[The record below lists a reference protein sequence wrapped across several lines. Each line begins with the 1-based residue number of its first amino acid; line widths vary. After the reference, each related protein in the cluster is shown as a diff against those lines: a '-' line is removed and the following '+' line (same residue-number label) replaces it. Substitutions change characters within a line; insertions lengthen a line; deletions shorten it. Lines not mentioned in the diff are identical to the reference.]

1 MKNPSSSALVVQGT
15 VPAREEQPPIQI
27 YTFGSLQ
34 VVRGDHAITE
44 HDWHTR
50 QARQLLKILLTARPR
65 PVATDRLIELIWPE
79 RAAQAAA
86 TTLRSAINALRNA
99 LEPGRPNRVP
109 SKYIITEA
117 PGYAFTGHPD
127 IWLDVEAFELALR
140 TAEQTADQHTQ
151 RQLLAQAIAL
161 YQDDYL
167 TSDPYA
173 DWATHERERLRERY
187 FAALL
192 QLSELQ
198 AQAGDYTAAM
208 AAARLVIARDPVR
221 ENAYQLLMR
230 YQAETGD
237 SASALLTYERCR
249 ILLAEELGADPSPL
263 TQAWHQR
270 ILNGEVGPQQTPHAI
285 APSAAPTE
293 ISAKPLLLP
302 AQAMLPALD
311 EWSGDLFVGRAQE
324 IALLTAKM
332 AKALA
337 GQGGLL
343 LLEGEA
349 GVGKTHL
356 AYHLLQWVA
365 GQGATVISTT
375 CQPLEQPLPFTPLS
389 DGLGRYLQ
397 TLPTE
402 LLQQLPA
409 ASLAQLAQLIP
420 SLQDRLPMLPRPA
433 VEPIT
438 NSDEQRQRLVNGL
451 IALLTTLAEAR
462 PLVFLL
468 DDVQWADGE
477 TLAVLS
483 RLAPRLGQLPLF
495 LLLAYRSGDLTEN
508 GPLTT
513 LLHALKRANPQV
525 VLTLERFAPGEV
537 ADIVNHFIGDDAVA
551 RLPAAVRAQLVAL
564 LYQQTQGN
572 GLFVTEALRDLQE
585 RARTEQ
591 QRAWSHF
598 VNEWAADPQAT
609 LALEQNQRIQAIMLE
624 RMGRLTT
631 SARNLLCLCAVIG
644 RDFSLDLLEQVAP
657 HDPVPDLELLLQ
669 RKFLIELPSER
680 IDFSHGLVRQVAHD
694 QLSLLQR
701 RRFHLRVAE
710 ALVALPRAMEAPNEI
725 AFHYRQAGGSHSGLV
740 AQYSILAGERLLRS
754 YGFEQAVSWFAEALT
769 LLQQPDLPGLTGAQT
784 AWIQRA
790 LLGQGL
796 AYEAR
801 FDPVGVTASYR
812 QLQQWARQQGDQQL
826 LLTAYS
832 RLTSM
837 LSLLG
842 QQRESNE
849 SLRDLIDALAQSD
862 VARSQVLRDLFARRQ
877 LIYHPDRT
885 PPGNEWSPYRPPPP
899 VVAAPAADLLRALAP
914 VHAALSL
921 FDYGWTLLVQ
931 GQLPA
936 ATACLETVVE
946 LATQTGQP
954 ALASTAY
961 YQLAVAAR
969 IRGELTRGYTL
980 NERSLAIN
988 REIQGRGSA
997 LASMWPRIGS
1007 GIASLQQGRIDE
1019 AERRLRHVAD
1029 ALQTDNPHDGETFRN
1044 YRNSALIGLGLVAL
1058 ARGELDRAA
1067 TQLHTALIDAVNL
1080 YPYIHI
1086 QGRLGLATIAH
1097 QRGDQ
1102 TTSRAHL
1109 QWALHFAGQRSL
1121 LEEYV
1126 ETLLAIARLAPP
1138 DAPIAALL
1146 SALITYTQEIGLTA
1160 VVARLQQARPVK
1172 VAP

>member
-1 MKNPSSSALVVQGT
+1 MTNLSGGAPVLARA
-15 VPAREEQPPIQI
+15 VPAGNGLPSIQI
-27 YTFGSLQ
+27 YTFGTLRVVRDEQ
-34 VVRGDHAITE
+34 VVTE

-50 QARQLLKILLTARPR
+50 QARQLLKILLTERPR
-65 PVATDRLIELIWPE
+65 PVATDRLIDLIWPHS
-79 RAAQAAA
+79 APNAAA

-99 LEPGRPNRVP
+99 LEPGRPNRAP
-109 SKYIITEA
+109 SKYIITQM
-117 PGYAFTGHPD
+117 PGYAFNPHPD
-127 IWLDVEAFELALR
+127 IWLDVEVFEQALR
-140 TAEQTADQHTQ
+140 TAEQSQDQQTQ
-151 RQLLAQAIAL
+151 RQALAQGVAL

-173 DWATHERERLRERY
+173 DWAAHERERLRERY

-198 AQAGDYTAAM
+198 ANAGDYTAAM
-208 AAARLVIARDPVR
+208 AAVRLVIARDQVR

-249 ILLAEELGADPSPL
+249 TLLAEELGADPSPL

-270 ILNGEVGPQQTPHAI
+270 ILNGEVGTRQLTPGSRPATTRMAAI
-285 APSAAPTE
+285 QPT
-293 ISAKPLLLP
+293 LTLP
-302 AQAMLPALD
+302 AQALLPALD
-311 EWSGDLFVGRAQE
+311 ERSGDLFVGRAQE
-324 IALLTAKM
+324 IALLQAKM

-337 GQGGLL
+337 RQGGLL

-356 AYHLLQWVA
+356 AHHLLQWVA

-375 CQPLEQPLPFTPLS
+375 CQPLEQQLPFTPLS
-389 DGLGRYLQ
+389 DGLGRYLH
-397 TLPTE
+397 TLPVE
-402 LLQQLPA
+402 LLQALPA
-409 ASLAQLAQLIP
+409 ASLGQLAQLMP
-420 SLQDRLPMLPRPA
+420 SLQDRLPTLPLPA
-433 VEPIT
+433 SEPIA

-468 DDVQWADGE
+468 DDVQWADSE

-483 RLAPRLGQLPLF
+483 RLAPRLNQLPLF
-495 LLLAYRSGDLTEN
+495 LLLAYRSGDLAEN
-508 GPLTT
+508 SALTT

-525 VLTLERFAPGEV
+525 VVTVERFAPAEV
-537 ADIVNHFIGDDAVA
+537 ADIVNHFIGDQPVTQ
-551 RLPAAVRAQLVAL
+551 LPAQVREQLVAL

-572 GLFVTEALRDLQE
+572 GLFITEALRDLQE

-591 QRAWSHF
+591 QRAWTHF
-598 VNEWAADPQAT
+598 VSAWAADPQAT
-609 LALEQNQRIQAIMLE
+609 LALEQNPRIQEIILE
-624 RMGRLTT
+624 RIGRLPG
-631 SARNLLCLCAVIG
+631 SARNLLRLCAVIG

-657 HDPVPDLELLLQ
+657 QDPVADMELLLQ
-669 RKFLIELPSER
+669 RKFLIELPNDR
-680 IDFSHGLVRQVAHD
+680 LDFSHQIVRQVAYDH
-694 QLSLLQR
+694 LSVLQR
-701 RRFHLRVAE
+701 RRFHLLVAE
-710 ALVALPRAMEAPNEI
+710 ALVRSPRAAEAPSEI
-725 AFHYRQAGGSHSGLV
+725 AFHYRQAGASHNGLV
-740 AQYSILAGERLLRS
+740 AHYSVLAGERLLRT
-754 YGFEQAVSWFAEALT
+754 YGFHQAVTAFAEALT
-769 LLQQPDLPGLTGAQT
+769 LLQQPNLPGLTEQT
-784 AWIQRA
+784 SWIRRV

-796 AYEAR
+796 AYEAL
-801 FDPVGVTASYR
+801 FDPLGVTTTYR
-812 QLQQWARQQGDQQL
+812 QLQQWARQQGDRQL

-849 SLRDLIDALAQSD
+849 LLRALIDALDQSD
-862 VARSQVLRDLFARRQ
+862 VARSQVLRDLFERRQ
-877 LIYHPDRT
+877 RIYRSENTLIM
-885 PPGNEWSPYRPPPP
+885 GEWSPYLPPPP
-899 VVAAPAADLLRALAP
+899 VVAEPATDLLRTLEP

-946 LATQTGQP
+946 LATQTAQP

-969 IRGELTRGYTL
+969 INGDLALGYTL
-980 NERSLAIN
+980 NERSVVIN
-988 REIQGRGSA
+988 REIQGRVSTLG
-997 LASMWPRIGS
+997 SMWPRIGS
-1007 GIASLQQGRIDE
+1007 GIASLQQGRVDE
-1019 AERRLRHVAD
+1019 AERRLQRVVAD
-1029 ALQTDNPHDGETFRN
+1029 LPAANPHDGETFRN

-1058 ARGELDRAA
+1058 ARGQLDLAA
-1067 TQLHTALIDAVNL
+1067 TQLQTGLVDAVNL
-1080 YPYIHI
+1080 YPYVHI
-1086 QGRLGLATIAH
+1086 QGLLGLATIAH

-1102 TTSRAHL
+1102 ATCQAHL
-1109 QWALHFAGQRSL
+1109 QGALHFAGQRSL

-1138 DAPIAALL
+1138 HAPLDALL
-1146 SALITYTQEIGLTA
+1146 SAMIAYTQGIGLTA
-1160 VVARLQQARPVK
+1160 VVARLQQARPVS